1 MATTLDERI
10 QRRKEFFAS
19 LGDSITA
26 WAAVEQKLFDLF
38 QIALGADREKSSILF
53 WAIPAFSMRL
63 SYTSMFVTH
72 CLKTDA
78 NKKTKAQKIWNA
90 LQQDIENLRAVRNKL
105 VHQPHLEDEI
115 IPTNDE
121 SDVEMIIMKTD
132 MIIPNSLD
140 KRQKFK
146 PIELSALLSHKKE
159 VSSILGR
166 LKYFTSQFQDL
177 AQIASQ
183 TFSDIE

>member
-1 MATTLDERI
+1 MTTLSERL

-19 LGDSITA
+19 LGECITA

-38 QIALGADREKSSILF
+38 QMALGTDREKSAILF

-78 NKKTKAQKIWNA
+78 NKKTKAQKTWNA

-105 VHQPHLEDEI
+105 VHQPHLEDEV
-115 IPTNDE
+115 IPADDE
-121 SDVEMIIMKTD
+121 RDVEMIIIKTD

-146 PIELSALLSHKKE
+146 PIELSDWGLSH
-159 VSSILGR
+159 
-166 LKYFTSQFQDL
+166 
-177 AQIASQ
+177 
-183 TFSDIE
+183 